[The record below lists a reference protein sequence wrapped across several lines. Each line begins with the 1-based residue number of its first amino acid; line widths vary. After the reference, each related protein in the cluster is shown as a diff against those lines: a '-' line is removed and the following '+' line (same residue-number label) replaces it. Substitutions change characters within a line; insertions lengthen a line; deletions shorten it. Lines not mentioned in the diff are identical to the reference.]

1 MSRVIQ
7 SKRVDSIQCFQD
19 KCGRC
24 GGTGVINSLGAGF
37 GPCPVCYSSQT
48 GESTGLANVFETFG
62 SRHSDLNV
70 RRSYAD
76 GVEVTELRS
85 NRKTSK
91 SQSSQ

>member
-7 SKRVDSIQCFQD
+7 SKRVSQIQTFGD
-19 KCGRC
+19 RCGRC
-24 GGTGVINSLGAGF
+24 GGTGVVNSLGAGE
-37 GPCPVCYSSQT
+37 GPCPVCWSNET
-48 GESTGLANVFETFG
+48 GMSTGIANVFETFG

-85 NRKTSK
+85 NRKTAK
-91 SQSSQ
+91 SQS